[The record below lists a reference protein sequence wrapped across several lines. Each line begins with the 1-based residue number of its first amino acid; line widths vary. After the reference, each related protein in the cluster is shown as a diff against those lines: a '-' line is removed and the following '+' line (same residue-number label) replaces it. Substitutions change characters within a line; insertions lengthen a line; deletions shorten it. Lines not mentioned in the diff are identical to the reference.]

1 MKVLG
6 IIGIRS
12 GSKGVKDK
20 NIKLLFGKPLVK
32 WIIDTAQKS
41 KSINRLIVSTDSIEY
56 AKIIKGFGVEVP
68 CLRPSEL
75 ALDHSTDIE
84 YVIHML
90 EWLKT
95 NEGYV
100 PDIVIRLMATVPMQE
115 SEDIDALIEILKN
128 DKFASSAVVISES
141 RQHPMKALKIIED
154 GLGATKLVN
163 YFTET
168 GRDVTPVSRQQYPK
182 AYFRSNIV
190 ASRIETIYNTNT
202 LTGDIVKYHII
213 PQDRAIDIDNEVD
226 FIIIESLLKLKKYP
240 DK

>member
-56 AKIIKGFGVEVP
+56 ARIVKAFGVEVP

-90 EWLKT
+90 EWLKK

-100 PDIVIRLMATVPMQE
+100 PDVVIRLMATVPMQE

-141 RQHPMKALKIIED
+141 RQHPMKALKIMDD

-226 FIIIESLLKLKKYP
+226 FMIIESLLKLKKIR
-240 DK
+240 

>member
-95 NEGYV
+95 NENYV

-128 DKFASSAVVISES
+128 DKFANSAVVISES

-213 PQDRAIDIDNEVD
+213 PQERAIDIDNEVD
-226 FIIIESLLKLKKYP
+226 FMIIESLLKLKKNP

>member
-84 YVIHML
+84 YVIQVCF
-90 EWLKT
+90 KT
-95 NEGYV
+95 
-100 PDIVIRLMATVPMQE
+100 
-115 SEDIDALIEILKN
+115 
-128 DKFASSAVVISES
+128 
-141 RQHPMKALKIIED
+141 
-154 GLGATKLVN
+154 
-163 YFTET
+163 
-168 GRDVTPVSRQQYPK
+168 
-182 AYFRSNIV
+182 
-190 ASRIETIYNTNT
+190 
-202 LTGDIVKYHII
+202 
-213 PQDRAIDIDNEVD
+213 
-226 FIIIESLLKLKKYP
+226 
-240 DK
+240 

>member
-6 IIGIRS
+6 IVGVRS

-20 NIKLLFGKPLVK
+20 NIKLLQGKPLVK

-41 KSINRLIVSTDSIEY
+41 KSINRLVVSTDSAEY
-56 AKIIKGFGVEVP
+56 AEIVKNFDVEVP

-90 EWLKT
+90 DWLKK
-95 NEGYV
+95 NEDYI

-115 SEDIDALIEILKN
+115 PEDIDVLVEILKN

-154 GLGATKLVN
+154 GMGTTKLVN
-163 YFTET
+163 YFTGT
-168 GRDVTPVSRQQYPK
+168 GRDVTPVARQQYPK
-182 AYFRSNIV
+182 AYFRSNVV
-190 ASRIETIYNTNT
+190 ASRIETIYDTNT
-202 LTGDIVKYHII
+202 LTGDNVKYHII
-213 PQDRAIDIDNEVD
+213 PQNRAIDIDNEID
-226 FIIIESLLKLKKYP
+226 FTIVESLLKLKNNYAK
-240 DK
+240 